1 MPARQFCTPH
11 MFSGG
16 KAAMLQRIP
25 FDEKKFDES
34 WFQRLLLENPSLL
47 PVDEIEPLFGPLVPL
62 AREMPTSAGPVDV
75 VYINA
80 EGYLTLVETKL
91 WRNPEARRQVVAQ
104 IIDYATAISKWS
116 YEDLCNAVRK
126 AGAAGDDPVAA
137 AVADDAEFDR
147 TRFVDTVSRS
157 LSRGRFLLLIVGDG
171 IQEGVEHLADTLA
184 KSPHLGFSL
193 ALVEL
198 AMFRAGP
205 TGEDVLIQPRTI
217 ARTREV
223 VRAVVELKVGVSPAD
238 VTITLPPTDE
248 DEGGEGR
255 RKITEE
261 ALLEEIAETTTK
273 ALADAF
279 REFLRK
285 AEAIGIEPLCRDSS
299 ISLLWREPNTEYRF
313 TLGFVRA
320 NGAKVDMGFVRHY
333 FRKCGLEESAGRK
346 YIKAVADLVPG
357 ARVEERAGAKGF
369 AFSKVL
375 IRDREITLADLL
387 PKSADW
393 LAAIQT
399 AMQET
404 EAAGAAKAADI

>member
-1 MPARQFCTPH
+1 MLSC
-11 MFSGG
+11 G
-16 KAAMLQRIP
+16 KAAMLQRIA

-62 AREMPTSAGPVDV
+62 AREMPTNAGPVDV

-116 YEDLCNAVRK
+116 YEELCNAVRK
-126 AGAAGDDPVAA
+126 AGASGDDPVAA
-137 AVADDAEFDR
+137 AVADEAEFDR
-147 TRFVDTVSRS
+147 ARFVDTVSRS

-198 AMFRAGP
+198 AMFRAGA

-238 VTITLPPTDE
+238 VTITLPPTD
-248 DEGGEGR
+248 DDGGGAGR

-261 ALLEEIAETTTK
+261 VLLEEIAKSTSVR
-273 ALADAF
+273 LADGF
-279 REFLRK
+279 RAFLRE
-285 AEAIGIEPLCRDSS
+285 AEKIGIEPQGRDSS
-299 ISLLWREPNTEYRF
+299 ISLFWYEPNTGRRF
-313 TLGFVRA
+313 SFGSVYAEDARVETKFVR
-320 NGAKVDMGFVRHY
+320 MSY
-333 FRKCGLEESAGRK
+333 RKIGLDESIGMK
-346 YIKAVADLVPG
+346 YVKAVAALVPG
-357 ARVEERAGAKGF
+357 ATVRENIKDGKAWTRVYVG
-369 AFSKVL
+369 S
-375 IRDREITLADLL
+375 REVSLADLL

-393 LAAIQT
+393 IAVIQT
-399 AMQET
+399 AIKET
-404 EAAGAAKAADI
+404 EAAGAAKATTSG

>member
-11 MFSGG
+11 MLSGG
-16 KAAMLQRIP
+16 KAAMLQRIA

-34 WFQRLLLENPSLL
+34 WLQQLLFEHPSLL

-104 IIDYATAISKWS
+104 IIDYATAVSKWS
-116 YEDLCNAVRK
+116 YEDLCSAVRR
-126 AGAAGDDPVAA
+126 AGATGDDPVAA
-137 AVADDAEFDR
+137 AVADEAEFDR

-171 IQEGVEHLADTLA
+171 IQEGVEHLANTLA

-193 ALVEL
+193 GLAEL
-198 AMFRAGP
+198 AMFRAGK

-238 VTITLPPTDE
+238 VTITLPARVPYPLPLISEQVFYEQLGETCGKATA
-248 DEGGEGR
+248 EGF
-255 RKITEE
+255 KSFM
-261 ALLEEIAETTTK
+261 AA
-273 ALADAF
+273 AADLGIRAVAKGAS
-279 REFLRK
+279 LR
-285 AEAIGIEPLCRDSS
+285 
-299 ISLLWREPNTEYRF
+299 LLWNDLESVHPIA
-313 TLGFVRA
+313 LGYVYGNDGRIDFQWVTRSL
-320 NGAKVDMGFVRHY
+320 R
-333 FRKCGLEESAGRK
+333 LAGRDEQIGVR
-346 YIKAVADLVPG
+346 YVNAVAALVPDATIYDRG
-357 ARVEERAGAKGF
+357 RDDTRTPRAYLNERDITVPDVLPRAAG
-369 AFSKVL
+369 
-375 IRDREITLADLL
+375 
-387 PKSADW
+387 W

-404 EAAGAAKAADI
+404 EAAGAAKLSNAPS

>member
-1 MPARQFCTPH
+1 MSLGSNNFLWRIRRSCPWTRSSRY
-11 MFSGG
+11 SG
-16 KAAMLQRIP
+16 R
-25 FDEKKFDES
+25 
-34 WFQRLLLENPSLL
+34 WF
-47 PVDEIEPLFGPLVPL
+47 PL
-62 AREMPTSAGPVDV
+62 AREMPTKAGPVDV

-80 EGYLTLVETKL
+80 QGYLTLVETKL
-91 WRNPEARRQVVAQ
+91 WRHPGARRQVVAQ

-116 YEDLCNAVRK
+116 YEDLCSAVRK

-137 AVADDAEFDR
+137 AVADEAEFDR
-147 TRFVDTVSRS
+147 ARFVDTVSRS

-198 AMFRAGP
+198 AMFRAGR
-205 TGEDVLIQPRTI
+205 TGEDLLIQPRTI

-238 VTITLPPTDE
+238 VTITLPSTD
-248 DEGGEGR
+248 DDGGGVGR

-261 ALLEEIAETTTK
+261 VLLEEIAETTTK
-273 ALADAF
+273 GLADDF
-279 REFLRK
+279 RGFLRK
-285 AEAIGIEPLCRDSS
+285 AEAIGTELVCRDSS
-299 ISLLWREPNTEYRF
+299 ISLLWLEPMTEYRF
-313 TLGFVRA
+313 TFGFVRA
-320 NGAKVDMGFVRHY
+320 NGAKADMGFVRHY
-333 FRKCGLEESAGRK
+333 YRKCGLEESAGRT
-346 YIKAVADLVPG
+346 YIKAVANLVTG
-357 ARVEERAGAKGF
+357 ARVEERASAKGF

-375 IRDREITLADLL
+375 VGHREITLADLL
-387 PKSADW
+387 PKSEDW

-404 EAAGAAKAADI
+404 EAAGAAKTTGA